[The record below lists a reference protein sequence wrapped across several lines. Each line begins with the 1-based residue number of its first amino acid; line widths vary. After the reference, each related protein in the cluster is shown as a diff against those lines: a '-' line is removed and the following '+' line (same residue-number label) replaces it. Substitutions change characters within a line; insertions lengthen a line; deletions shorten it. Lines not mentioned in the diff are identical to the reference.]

1 MRVRIPPGA
10 PIWLIP
16 LHSFVRISPLFI
28 NYEEKL
34 LAKRLSEVDTLIKK
48 RNFQKSHTVNLPK
61 PVDLSEKYEKYI
73 SMLELS
79 TKETMIID
87 SDQHDCFVLDK
98 WDWAETAKM
107 VNTMYLSN
115 A

>member
-1 MRVRIPPGA
+1 M
-10 PIWLIP
+10 
-16 LHSFVRISPLFI
+16 
-28 NYEEKL
+28 
-34 LAKRLSEVDTLIKK
+34 IKK